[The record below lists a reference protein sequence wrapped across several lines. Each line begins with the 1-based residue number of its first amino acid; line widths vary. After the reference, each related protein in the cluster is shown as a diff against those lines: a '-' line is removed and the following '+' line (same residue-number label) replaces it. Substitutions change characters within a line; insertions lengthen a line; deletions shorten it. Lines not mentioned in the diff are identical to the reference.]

1 MSFLTTWVAQGA
13 EVVVGLLVSDSGIEG
28 DAAEAAVFV
37 LLTDVAILPVLVS
50 DSLQAAAPVD
60 LSVVTAAGLN
70 RIWQSLRN

>member
-1 MSFLTTWVAQGA
+1 MPFLIPCIAQGV
-13 EVVVGLLVSDSGIEG
+13 EVVVGLLVSDSGIEE

-37 LLTDVAILPVLVS
+37 LLTDVAIIPVLVS

-60 LSVVTAAGLN
+60 LSVVTGAGLN